1 MITEFKD
8 NLRNL
13 KTMLKELKKLDKIKR
28 QQILKIDKMVDEMEE
43 LKTKNDVLE
52 VHDKNLE
59 FLKLKS
65 RFLKRLNNIEEEIK
79 LRNATRKEIDEINIL
94 ELELEIK
101 QKLSM

>member
-1 MITEFKD
+1 M
-8 NLRNL
+8 
-13 KTMLKELKKLDKIKR
+13 
-28 QQILKIDKMVDEMEE
+28 
-43 LKTKNDVLE
+43 
-52 VHDKNLE
+52 HDKNLE

>member
-1 MITEFKD
+1 M
-8 NLRNL
+8 
-13 KTMLKELKKLDKIKR
+13 
-28 QQILKIDKMVDEMEE
+28 
-43 LKTKNDVLE
+43 
-52 VHDKNLE
+52 HDKNLE

-101 QKLSM
+101 QKLSMSEEYETGELLSNLYRKKIDTLDELL